1 MDAAGSVDRVTRLI
15 AGFAGSLSLS
25 VPKSGTRPTSDRV
38 REAIFS
44 ALEARDLVD
53 GARVL
58 DLYAGSGALGLE
70 AASRGAVEVTLVEKA
85 ASAARVCQANARL
98 VEQQA
103 ARFGVDPAPRI
114 RVVTRPAHAAV
125 AGLSGELDLV
135 FIDPPYDVADAEVTE
150 LLVALVPHLAE
161 DAVVALERSSR
172 SPAPAAVA
180 GLAHDRTATYGETAV
195 HWLSRVAG

>member
-1 MDAAGSVDRVTRLI
+1 MENVTRLI
-15 AGFAGSLSLS
+15 AGFAGSLTLS

-44 ALEARDLVD
+44 ALEARDLID
-53 GARVL
+53 GARVV

-70 AASRGAVEVTLVEKA
+70 AASRGAESVVLVEKA

-114 RVVTRPAHAAV
+114 RVVTRAARSAV
-125 AGLSGELDLV
+125 ETLDAPVDLV
-135 FIDPPYDVADAEVTE
+135 FIDPPYEAGAAEVDE
-150 LLVALVPHLAE
+150 LLAELVPHLAA

-172 SPAPAAVA
+172 SVPPSEVR
-180 GLAHDRTATYGETAV
+180 GLVLDRTARYGETVV
-195 HWLSRVAG
+195 HWMRRVTEEG